1 MTPNT
6 GSCCAAQRARLETCV
21 PTKPNLSPDKLERFA
36 RRLYR
41 RWVRAGAFALE
52 YCVVAASMRFGIEE
66 RRLRYVVE
74 DLRNGRAGLV
84 RLLARARRTAR
95 SRLRGDIE
103 AAVIQLAHT
112 FPHHSVVRLTKDV
125 RHAGYNI
132 GRTTVMR
139 ILKRC
144 GVQRAS

>member
-1 MTPNT
+1 MT
-6 GSCCAAQRARLETCV
+6 GSRCAVQRARLETCV

-41 RWVRAGAFALE
+41 RWVRAGAVALE
-52 YCVVAASMRFGIEE
+52 HHIAAASAQFGISDRE
-66 RRLRYVVE
+66 LRYVVD
-74 DLRNGRAGLV
+74 DLRSGRAGLL

-95 SRLRGDIE
+95 WRLRGDIE

-125 RHAGYNI
+125 RHAGYHI

-144 GVQRAS
+144 GVRRAS